1 MTSNAKI
8 TGFIPYIMA
17 LVIPSLSATAFAK
30 VKVVTTIPDLA
41 WVAAEVGGDHV
52 ETKALL
58 RGNENA
64 HFVDAVPEFTR
75 LTADADVV
83 CIAGLDLEVGYMP
96 AVLTRS
102 GNAKI
107 QPGGAGYCEAG
118 KSVQVLEKL
127 TTAVDRSMG
136 DVHPA
141 GNPHFY
147 LSPKALA
154 DGAKEIAAALTRV
167 DPAHTIDYRKG
178 LAAFAVKMDALDKE
192 IVNLLKPL
200 KSLQDKAGGKPL
212 LIEYHREFSY
222 FLNEYGLTSFG
233 SIEEKPG
240 VPPSAGRLGE
250 IAAAAK
256 AADVRIALAADYYPK
271 KTLERFRELSGIEL
285 VVVPTMIQPS
295 GSYKTYADLQRHI
308 ANSLVTAVT
317 TRSVKI

>member
-1 MTSNAKI
+1 MIFNQKSA
-8 TGFIPYIMA
+8 GFIPYCIAA
-17 LVIPSLSATAFAK
+17 LLTSLSATALAK

-147 LSPKALA
+147 LSPKARLLA
-154 DGAKEIAAALTRV
+154 SYPSRQLNAV
-167 DPAHTIDYRKG
+167 PIDVPG
-178 LAAFAVKMDALDKE
+178 QPD
-192 IVNLLKPL
+192 VNLTYFIL
-200 KSLQDKAGGKPL
+200 KS
-212 LIEYHREFSY
+212 R
-222 FLNEYGLTSFG
+222 
-233 SIEEKPG
+233 
-240 VPPSAGRLGE
+240 
-250 IAAAAK
+250 
-256 AADVRIALAADYYPK
+256 
-271 KTLERFRELSGIEL
+271 
-285 VVVPTMIQPS
+285 
-295 GSYKTYADLQRHI
+295 
-308 ANSLVTAVT
+308 
-317 TRSVKI
+317 